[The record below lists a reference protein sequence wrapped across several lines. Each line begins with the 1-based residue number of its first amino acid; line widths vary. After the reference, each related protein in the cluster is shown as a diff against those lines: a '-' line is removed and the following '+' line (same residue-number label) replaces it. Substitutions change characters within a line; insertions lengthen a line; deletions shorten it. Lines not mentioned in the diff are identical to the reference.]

1 MHARAEVSKYL
12 SCGWTC
18 EIQERF
24 TATVDKVHTDLTSQ
38 SGNTYTLANAF
49 KLSLKHMRTQTAH
62 TQTAR
67 RENHRSC
74 GAEGSWQ
81 KRAPRGT
88 NNDSSVTAHP
98 LPYLQKTQILQYTQ
112 TNTYALQ
119 TNAHIS
125 FVWLSE
131 MRHKPSLQLIVVQS
145 SRRKPWSS
153 TGKSMWHVSMCRLL
167 WEEGKCLSQCICWGI
182 YTQKSTCAW
191 AWV

>member
-18 EIQERF
+18 EIQECF
-24 TATVDKVHTDLTSQ
+24 TATDLTSQ

-49 KLSLKHMRTQTAH
+49 KLSLRHMRTQVH
-62 TQTAR
+62 THTNSTK
-67 RENHRSC
+67 RESQKLWGWRKL
-74 GAEGSWQ
+74 AEKGSQRYKQWQ
-81 KRAPRGT
+81 QCNSPPST
-88 NNDSSVTAHP
+88 
-98 LPYLQKTQILQYTQ
+98 LPPKKKNKNPPTQ
-112 TNTYALQ
+112 TNTSQ

-125 FVWLSE
+125 FVSLSE

-167 WEEGKCLSQCICWGI
+167 WEEGKYLSQCICWGI
-182 YTQKSTCAW
+182 YTQKSTCASV
-191 AWV
+191 WV